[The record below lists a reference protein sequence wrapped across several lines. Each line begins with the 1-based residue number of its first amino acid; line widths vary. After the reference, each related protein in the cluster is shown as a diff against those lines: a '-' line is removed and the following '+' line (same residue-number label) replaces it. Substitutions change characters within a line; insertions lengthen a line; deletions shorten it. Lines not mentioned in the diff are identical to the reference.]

1 MCSFKLHY
9 CCSTYSALDDVQRVI
24 LRMSVELAM
33 WSVVESRE

>member
-1 MCSFKLHY
+1 MCSFRLHY
-9 CCSTYSALDDVQRVI
+9 CYSTYSAVDDVQCEI